1 MTMDRTRQKLFGMDR
16 NTILEYLKWPNL
28 FKYVEDIPKD
38 YIAREDIN
46 GTHITLTL
54 TQKGYVFIIMA
65 EKSTAAATGQ
75 IRNWMCYCA
84 VRNGNGAW
92 IPRYNIDDEM
102 KDEFPELRVCEIMP
116 QGREVALIAADEAE
130 ATEQQNRVLDRLN
143 NLMPQLKIE
152 WIREQTDELGK
163 KRITKTDNKAIYD
176 VTELPF

>member
-1 MTMDRTRQKLFGMDR
+1 MDRTEQELSGKYG
-16 NTILEYLKWPNL
+16 NTFPEYSKWPNL

-38 YIAREDIN
+38 LIAGEDID

-54 TQKGYVFIIMA
+54 TRKDYVFIIMT

-84 VRNGNGAW
+84 VRNGNGVW

-116 QGREVALIAADEAE
+116 QGREVVLMAADEAE
-130 ATEQQNRVLDRLN
+130 ATEQQTRFLDRLN
-143 NLMPQLKIE
+143 NLMPKLKIE
-152 WIREQTDELGK
+152 WISEQIDELDE
-163 KRITKTDNKAIYD
+163 KRKTKTDNEAAFD